1 MNLTLKF
8 KNIQDCNGLPNIRI
22 VINDAVVFE
31 NTVCSLI
38 TIQCHPVDN
47 KINLSIEHYGKDPST
62 DTVLADGVIVQ
73 DRSCELDTIEV
84 DGYDLQEL
92 KWLSVYHCDDGSVL
106 DKCLFFGKNG
116 TWRIAFELPAL
127 RWILR
132 TRHEINRNDPD
143 WSEDYESYVRAC
155 RLLNKSI

>member
-47 KINLSIEHYGKDPST
+47 KINLSIEHYGKDPSK
-62 DTVLADGVIVQ
+62 DTVVVDGAIVQ

-92 KWLSVYHCDDGSVL
+92 KWLSAYHCDDGTVL

-116 TWRIAFELPAL
+116 TWHIAFELPAL
-127 RWILR
+127 KWILR
-132 TRHEINRNDPD
+132 TRHEINGNDPD

>member
-31 NTVCSLI
+31 NTVCPLI

-47 KINLSIEHYGKDPST
+47 KINVSIEHYGKDPST

-92 KWLSVYHCDDGSVL
+92 KWLSAYHCDDGTML

-132 TRHEINRNDPD
+132 TRHEINDNDPT

>member
-1 MNLTLKF
+1 MNLALKF
-8 KNIQDCNGLPNIRI
+8 KNIQDCNGLPRIRI

-31 NTVCSLI
+31 NEVCPLVML
-38 TIQCHPVDN
+38 QCHPVDN
-47 KINLSIEHYGKDPST
+47 KINLSIEHYGKDPSK
-62 DTVLADGVIVQ
+62 DTEVADGVIVK

-84 DGYDLQEL
+84 DGYNLQEL
-92 KWLSVYHCDDGSVL
+92 KWLSAYHCDDGSVL

-116 TWRIAFELPAL
+116 TWHIAFELPAL
-127 RWILR
+127 KWILR
-132 TRHEINRNDPD
+132 TRHEINGNDPD

>member
-1 MNLTLKF
+1 MNLALKF

-31 NTVCSLI
+31 NTVCPLI
-38 TIQCHPVDN
+38 TVQCHPVDN

-62 DTVLADGVIVQ
+62 DTVVVDGAIVQ

-92 KWLSVYHCDDGSVL
+92 KWSSAYHCNDGTVL

-127 RWILR
+127 KWILR
-132 TRHEINRNDPD
+132 TRHEINRNDPN
-143 WSEDYESYVRAC
+143 WSEDYESYVSAC

>member
-1 MNLTLKF
+1 MNLALKF

-47 KINLSIEHYGKDPST
+47 KINLSIEHYGKDPSK
-62 DTVLADGVIVQ
+62 DTVVVDGAIVQ

-92 KWLSVYHCDDGSVL
+92 KWLSAYHCDDGTVL

-116 TWRIAFELPAL
+116 TWHIAFELPAL
-127 RWILR
+127 KWILR
-132 TRHEINRNDPD
+132 TRHEINGNDPD

>member
-1 MNLTLKF
+1 MNLALKF
-8 KNIQDCNGLPNIRI
+8 KNIQPCNGLPHIRI
-22 VINDAVVFE
+22 VINDTVVFE
-31 NTVCSLI
+31 NTVCPLI
-38 TIQCHPVDN
+38 TVQCHPVDN
-47 KINLSIEHYGKDPST
+47 QIKLSIEHYDKDT
-62 DTVLADGVIVQ
+62 AVDTVVIDGVIVQ

-92 KWLSVYHCDDGSVL
+92 KWLSAYHCDDGSVL

-116 TWRIAFELPAL
+116 TWSIAFELPVL
-127 RWILR
+127 KWILR
-132 TRHEINRNDPD
+132 TRHEINRNDPT

>member
-1 MNLTLKF
+1 MNLALKF
-8 KNIQDCNGLPNIRI
+8 KNIQDCNGLPRIRI
-22 VINDAVVFE
+22 VINDTVVFE
-31 NTVCSLI
+31 NEVCPLI

-47 KINLSIEHYGKDPST
+47 KINLSIEHHGKDPST
-62 DTVLADGVIVQ
+62 DTVVVDGAIVQ
-73 DRSCELDTIEV
+73 DRSCELDTIEI

-92 KWLSVYHCDDGSVL
+92 KWHSAYHCDDGTVL

-132 TRHEINRNDPD
+132 TRHEINGNDPN

>member
-116 TWRIAFELPAL
+116 TWHMAFELPVL
-127 RWILR
+127 KWILR
-132 TRHEINRNDPD
+132 TRHEINHNDPD

>member
-8 KNIQDCNGLPNIRI
+8 KNIQDCNGLPRIRI

-31 NTVCSLI
+31 NEVCSLI
-38 TIQCHPVDN
+38 PVQCHPVDN

-62 DTVLADGVIVQ
+62 DTVVADGAIVQ

-92 KWLSVYHCDDGSVL
+92 KWLSAYHCDDGSVL

-132 TRHEINRNDPD
+132 TRHEINRNDPA

>member
-38 TIQCHPVDN
+38 PVQCHPVDN
-47 KINLSIEHYGKDPST
+47 KINLSIEHYGKDPSK
-62 DTVLADGVIVQ
+62 DTVVVDGVIVQ

-92 KWLSVYHCDDGSVL
+92 KWLSAYHCDDGTVL

-116 TWRIAFELPAL
+116 AWRIAFELPVL
-127 RWILR
+127 RWILS

>member
-1 MNLTLKF
+1 MNLALKF

-31 NTVCSLI
+31 NTVCPLI
-38 TIQCHPVDN
+38 TVQCHPVDN

-62 DTVLADGVIVQ
+62 DTVVVDSVIVQ
-73 DRSCELDTIEV
+73 DRSCELDTIEA

-92 KWLSVYHCDDGSVL
+92 KWHSAYHCDDGTVL

-132 TRHEINRNDPD
+132 TRHEINGNDPD
-143 WSEDYESYVRAC
+143 WSEDYESYVSAC

>member
-31 NTVCSLI
+31 NTVCPLI

-47 KINLSIEHYGKDPST
+47 KINLSIEHYGKDPLT
-62 DTVLADGVIVQ
+62 DTVVADGVIVQ

-92 KWLSVYHCDDGSVL
+92 KWLSAYHCDDGSVL

-116 TWRIAFELPAL
+116 TWHIAFELPAL
-127 RWILR
+127 KWILR

>member
-8 KNIQDCNGLPNIRI
+8 KNIQPCNGLPMIHI
-22 VINDAVVFE
+22 VINDALVFE
-31 NTVCSLI
+31 NSVRPEIS
-38 TIQCHPVDN
+38 IQCHPVDN
-47 KINLSIEHYGKDPST
+47 KINLSIQHYGKDPTT
-62 DTVLADGVIVQ
+62 DTVVENGVIVQ

-92 KWLSVYHCDDGSVL
+92 KWLSAYHCDDGTVL

-116 TWRIAFELPAL
+116 TWQIAFELPVL
-127 RWILR
+127 QWILR
-132 TRHEINRNDPD
+132 TRHEINDNDPT

>member
-8 KNIQDCNGLPNIRI
+8 KNIQDCNGLPRIRI

-31 NTVCSLI
+31 NEVCSLI
-38 TIQCHPVDN
+38 PVQCHPVDN

-62 DTVLADGVIVQ
+62 DTVVADGAIVQ

-92 KWLSVYHCDDGSVL
+92 KWLSAYHCDDGTVL

-132 TRHEINRNDPD
+132 TRHEINGNDPA

>member
-1 MNLTLKF
+1 MNLALKF
-8 KNIQDCNGLPNIRI
+8 KNIQDCNGLPRIRI

-38 TIQCHPVDN
+38 TVQCHPVDN

-62 DTVLADGVIVQ
+62 DTVVVDGAIVQ

-92 KWLSVYHCDDGSVL
+92 KWLSAYHCDDGTVL

-132 TRHEINRNDPD
+132 TRHEINGNDPD

>member
-1 MNLTLKF
+1 MNLALKF

-31 NTVCSLI
+31 NTVCPLI

-47 KINLSIEHYGKDPST
+47 KINLSIEHHGKDPST
-62 DTVLADGVIVQ
+62 DTVVVDDVIVQ

-92 KWLSVYHCDDGSVL
+92 KWLSAYHCVDGAVL

-116 TWRIAFELPAL
+116 TWRIAFELPVL

-132 TRHEINRNDPD
+132 TRHEINGNDPN

>member
-1 MNLTLKF
+1 MNLALKF
-8 KNIQDCNGLPNIRI
+8 KNIQPCNGLPHIRI

-31 NTVCSLI
+31 NTVCPLI
-38 TIQCHPVDN
+38 TVQCHPVDN
-47 KINLSIEHYGKDPST
+47 QIKLSIEHYGKDT
-62 DTVLADGVIVQ
+62 AVDTVVIDGVIVQ

-92 KWLSVYHCDDGSVL
+92 KWLSAYHCDDGSVL

-116 TWRIAFELPAL
+116 TWHMAFELPVL
-127 RWILR
+127 KWILR
-132 TRHEINRNDPD
+132 TRHEINRNDPT

>member
-1 MNLTLKF
+1 MNLALKF

-31 NTVCSLI
+31 NEVCSLI
-38 TIQCHPVDN
+38 PVQCHPVDN

-62 DTVLADGVIVQ
+62 DTVVADGAIVQ

-92 KWLSVYHCDDGSVL
+92 KWLSAYHCDDGTVL

-127 RWILR
+127 KWILR
-132 TRHEINRNDPD
+132 IRHEINGNDPD
-143 WSEDYESYVRAC
+143 WAEDYESYVRAC

>member
-1 MNLTLKF
+1 MNLALKF
-8 KNIQDCNGLPNIRI
+8 KNIQPCNGLPHIRI

-31 NTVCSLI
+31 NTVCPLI
-38 TIQCHPVDN
+38 TVQCHPVDN
-47 KINLSIEHYGKDPST
+47 QIKLSIEHYGKDT
-62 DTVLADGVIVQ
+62 AVDTVVIDGVIVQ

-92 KWLSVYHCDDGSVL
+92 KWLSAYHCDDGSVL

-116 TWRIAFELPAL
+116 TWHMAFELPVL
-127 RWILR
+127 KWILR
-132 TRHEINRNDPD
+132 TRHEINRNDPT

-155 RLLNKSI
+155 RLLNTSI

>member
-1 MNLTLKF
+1 MNLALKF
-8 KNIQDCNGLPNIRI
+8 KNIQPCNGLPHIRI
-22 VINDAVVFE
+22 VINDTVVFE
-31 NTVCSLI
+31 NTVCPLI
-38 TIQCHPVDN
+38 TVQCHPVDN
-47 KINLSIEHYGKDPST
+47 QIKLSIEHYDKDT
-62 DTVLADGVIVQ
+62 AVDTVVIDGVIVQ

-92 KWLSVYHCDDGSVL
+92 KWLSAYHCDDGSVL

-116 TWRIAFELPAL
+116 TWHIAFELPVL
-127 RWILR
+127 KWILR
-132 TRHEINRNDPD
+132 TRHEINRNDPT

>member
-1 MNLTLKF
+1 MNLALKF
-8 KNIQDCNGLPNIRI
+8 KNIQDCNGLPRIRI

-31 NTVCSLI
+31 NEVCPLI
-38 TIQCHPVDN
+38 PVQCHPVDN

-62 DTVLADGVIVQ
+62 DTVVADGAIVQ

-84 DGYDLQEL
+84 DGYDFQEL
-92 KWLSVYHCDDGSVL
+92 KWLSAYHCDDGNVL

-116 TWRIAFELPAL
+116 TWHIAFELPAL
-127 RWILR
+127 KWILR